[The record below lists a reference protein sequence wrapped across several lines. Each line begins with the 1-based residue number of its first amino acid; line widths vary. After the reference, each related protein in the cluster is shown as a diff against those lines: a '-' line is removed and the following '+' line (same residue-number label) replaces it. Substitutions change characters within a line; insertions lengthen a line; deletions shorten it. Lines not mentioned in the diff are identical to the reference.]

1 MSTGGNSD
9 LRTGMDVDAFRED
22 IKQHLHYTL
31 AKDHYSSTEWDIYQS
46 VVLSVMDRLHER
58 WINTQQE
65 YYEKG
70 SKRVYYLSMEYLIGR
85 LLDNM
90 LINLGLQEVAAEAFE
105 GLGLDY
111 DAVRE
116 AEVDAGLG
124 NGGLGRL
131 AACYLDSMA
140 TLGIPAIGYG
150 IRYDYG
156 IFDQEI
162 RDGYQVEQ
170 PDLWLQYGYPWG
182 VVRPKIQYPV
192 PFYGETVSY
201 EDEEG
206 KLRYDWVNTH
216 PVIALGYDTPIP
228 GYGNDKANHLRLWK
242 AVSAHSLD
250 LERFNEGNYV
260 DAIRKNMM
268 EENISRVLYPND
280 KVMAGQELR
289 LKQEYFL
296 VASSLRDA
304 LRRFKKQF
312 DDLRRI
318 PEKIAVQC
326 NDTHPL
332 LAIPELMRL
341 LLDREKLDWPTS
353 WEIVSNTIHYTN
365 HTLLPEALEKWPMDL
380 MSTLLPRHA
389 QIIREID
396 RRFLN
401 RLDVRSREDEER
413 KERMRVVTQEMN
425 STIRMGNLGV
435 IGSRRV
441 NGVSR
446 VHGELMK
453 ETTFR
458 DFHETYPGKFTAITN
473 GITQRRWLRQ
483 CNPELSELIT
493 GEIGADWVRHLEA
506 LEALEACAEDA
517 GFLEAF
523 EEVKR
528 EKKRQLAGYIKE
540 EMDISVST
548 SALFDIQVKRIHE
561 YKRQLLA
568 ALHAISL
575 YNEIKEEP
583 DSDRLPRVLLFAGK
597 AAPGYAMAKLHV
609 KLINSVAGVIN
620 ADPDMEGRLKCVFLP
635 NYSVSLAERMIPA
648 ANLSE
653 QISTAG
659 MEASGTGN
667 MKFALNGALTVGTW
681 DGANIE
687 IAERVGERNIFLFGN
702 RQEQVREL
710 RSGAYR
716 PAEVLEEQPRLKQA
730 LEQLRGGYFCPGEP
744 DLFQPVINSLLNQG
758 DYFMVLADFESYR
771 RRQREIEAV
780 YADREEWNRRA
791 VRNVSAMGY
800 FSSDR
805 AVREYAEKIWQVPVP
820 SREKR
825 PAAGG

>member
-1 MSTGGNSD
+1 MSSRRNGD
-9 LRTGMDVDAFRED
+9 LRTGMNKDAFRED
-22 IKQHLHYTL
+22 IKQHLYYTL
-31 AKDHYSSTEWDIYQS
+31 AKDKYSSTEWDIYQS
-46 VVLSVMDRLHER
+46 VVLSVMDRLHAR
-58 WINTQQE
+58 WITTQQE
-65 YYEKG
+65 YYEEG

-90 LINLGLQEVAAEAFE
+90 LINLGIQDAAADAFE
-105 GLGLDY
+105 ELGLDY
-111 DAVRE
+111 DAIRE

-192 PFYGETVSY
+192 PFYGETASY
-201 EDEEG
+201 EDEDG

-216 PVIALGYDTPIP
+216 PVIALAYDTPIP
-228 GYGNDKANHLRLWK
+228 GYGNEKANHLRLWK

-250 LERFNEGNYV
+250 LERFNEGDYV
-260 DAIRKNMM
+260 DAIRKNLM

-296 VASSLRDA
+296 VASSLKDA

-318 PEKIAVQC
+318 PEKVAVQC

-332 LAIPELMRL
+332 LAIPELMRM
-341 LLDREKLDWPTS
+341 LLDEEQLDWEQS
-353 WEIVSNTIHYTN
+353 WEIVTGTIHYTN
-365 HTLLPEALEKWPMDL
+365 HTLLPEALEKWPMSL

-401 RLDVRSREDEER
+401 TVKVNGPEDAER
-413 KERMRVVTQEMN
+413 RDRMRIVTREMN

-441 NGVSR
+441 NGVSQ

-458 DFHETYPGKFTAITN
+458 DFHEQYPEKFTAITN
-473 GITQRRWLRQ
+473 GITPRRWLRQ
-483 CNPELSELIT
+483 CNPELSELIS
-493 GEIGADWVRHLEA
+493 GEIGEEWVRDLDRLEE
-506 LEALEACAEDA
+506 LGPCAEDPQ
-517 GFLEAF
+517 FLEAF
-523 EEVKR
+523 EEVKQA
-528 EKKRQLAGYIKE
+528 KKEQLAGYIRE
-540 EMDISVST
+540 ELGTEVPAG
-548 SALFDIQVKRIHE
+548 ALFDIQVKRIHE

-568 ALHAISL
+568 ALHAAVL
-575 YNEIKEEP
+575 YNELKENP
-583 DSDRLPRVLLFAGK
+583 GADRVPRVLLFAGK

-609 KLINSVAGVIN
+609 KLINSIASTIN
-620 ADPDMEGRLKCVFLP
+620 SDPEMEGRLHCVFLP

-667 MKFALNGALTVGTW
+667 MKFALNGALTVGTR

-687 IAERVGERNIFLFGN
+687 IADRVGEEHIFFFGHDV
-702 RQEQVREL
+702 EEVEAL
-710 RSGAYR
+710 RSGSYR
-716 PAEVLEEQPRLKQA
+716 PSEKLKELPRL
-730 LEQLRGGYFCPGEP
+730 EQVLDQLHDGFFCPEEP
-744 DLFQPVINSLLNQG
+744 DLFQPVLNSLLNQG
-758 DYFMVLADFESYR
+758 DYFMVLADFASYWEK
-771 RRQREIEAV
+771 QKEIEEA
-780 YADREEWNRRA
+780 YRDRQAWNRSA
-791 VRNVSAMGY
+791 VRNVAGMGY

-805 AVREYAEKIWQVPVP
+805 SIREYAEKIWQVPV
-820 SREKR
+820 E
-825 PAAGG
+825 G

>member
-1 MSTGGNSD
+1 MSYAGNGD
-9 LRTGMDVDAFRED
+9 LRTGMNVDAFRED
-22 IKQHLHYTL
+22 IKQHLYYTL
-31 AKDHYSSTEWDIYQS
+31 AKDNYSSTEWDIYQS
-46 VVLSVMDRLHER
+46 VVLSVMDRLHDR
-58 WINTQQE
+58 WIRTQQT
-65 YYEKG
+65 YYEQG

-105 GLGLDY
+105 DLGLDY

-182 VVRPKIQYPV
+182 VVRPKIQYPI
-192 PFYGETVSY
+192 PFYGETEAY
-201 EDEEG
+201 EDG
-206 KLRYDWVNTH
+206 NGDLRYDWVNTR
-216 PVIALGYDTPIP
+216 PVIALAYDTPIP

-242 AVSAHSLD
+242 AVSSHSLD

-260 DAIRKNMM
+260 DAIRENLM

-296 VASSLRDA
+296 VASSLKDA
-304 LRRFKKQF
+304 IRRFKKQF

-318 PEKIAVQC
+318 PEKVAVQC

-332 LAIPELMRL
+332 LAIPELMRM
-341 LLDREKLDWPTS
+341 LLDEEKLNWEQS
-353 WEIVSNTIHYTN
+353 WEIVTGTIHYTN
-365 HTLLPEALEKWPMDL
+365 HTLLPEALEKWPMTL
-380 MSTLLPRHA
+380 MGTLLPRHA

-396 RRFLN
+396 RRFVN
-401 RLDVRSREDEER
+401 SIEVKGREDAER
-413 KERMRVVTQEMN
+413 RDRMRVVTQEMN
-425 STIRMGNLGV
+425 STVRMGNLGV

-441 NGVSR
+441 NGVSQ
-446 VHGELMK
+446 VHGDLMK

-458 DFHETYPGKFTAITN
+458 DFYEEYPEKFTAITN
-473 GITQRRWLRQ
+473 GVTPRRWLRQ
-483 CNPELSELIT
+483 CNPELSELIS
-493 GEIGADWVRHLEA
+493 GEIGEEWVRDLDRLEE
-506 LEALEACAEDA
+506 LEGCAEDA
-517 GFLEAF
+517 RFLERF
-523 EEVKR
+523 EEVKQA
-528 EKKRQLAGYIKE
+528 KKAQLAGYIKDE
-540 EMDISVST
+540 LEVEVPTGAI
-548 SALFDIQVKRIHE
+548 FDIQVKRIHE
-561 YKRQLLA
+561 YKRQLMA
-568 ALHAISL
+568 ALHAAAL
-575 YNEIKEEP
+575 YNEIKENP
-583 DSDRLPRVLLFAGK
+583 GSGRLPRVLLFAGK

-609 KLINSVAGVIN
+609 KLITSIAETIN
-620 ADPDMEGRLKCVFLP
+620 GDPDMQGQLHCVFLP

-687 IAERVGERNIFLFGN
+687 MAGRVGEEHIFIFGN
-702 RQEQVREL
+702 DVEQVEAL
-710 RSGAYR
+710 RNGPYR
-716 PAEVLEEQPRLKQA
+716 PAEKLEELPRLRQV
-730 LEQLRGGYFCPGEP
+730 LDQLREGYFCPEEP

-758 DYFMVLADFESYR
+758 DYFMVLADFASYWEK
-771 RRQREIEAV
+771 QLEIEEA
-780 YADREEWNRRA
+780 YRDREGWNRSA
-791 VRNVSAMGY
+791 VRNVAGMGY

-805 AVREYAEKIWQVPVP
+805 SIREYAREIWQVPVD
-820 SREKR
+820 
-825 PAAGG
+825 G

>member
-1 MSTGGNSD
+1 MSSRRNGD
-9 LRTGMDVDAFRED
+9 LRTGMDKNAFRED
-22 IKQHLHYTL
+22 IKQHLYYTL
-31 AKDHYSSTEWDIYQS
+31 AKDRYSSTEWDLYQS
-46 VVLSVMDRLHER
+46 VVLSVMDRLHAR
-58 WINTQQE
+58 WITTQQE
-65 YYEKG
+65 YYEKD

-90 LINLGLQEVAAEAFE
+90 LINLGIQDVAAEAFE
-105 GLGLDY
+105 ELGLDY
-111 DAVRE
+111 EAIRE

-182 VVRPKIQYPV
+182 VVRPKIQYPI

-201 EDEEG
+201 EDEDG

-216 PVIALGYDTPIP
+216 PVIALAYDTPIP

-250 LERFNEGNYV
+250 LERFNEGDYV
-260 DAIRKNMM
+260 DAIRKNLM

-341 LLDREKLDWPTS
+341 LMDKEKLDWSTA
-353 WEIVSNTIHYTN
+353 WEIVSGTVHYTN
-365 HTLLPEALEKWPMDL
+365 HTLLPEALEKWSMSL

-396 RRFLN
+396 RRFIN
-401 RLDVRSREDEER
+401 SLDVRGREDEER
-413 KERMRVVTQEMN
+413 KERMRIVTQEMN

-441 NGVSR
+441 NGVSQ
-446 VHGELMK
+446 VHGKLMK

-458 DFHETYPGKFTAITN
+458 DFHEEYPEKFTAITN
-473 GITQRRWLRQ
+473 GITPRRWLRQ
-483 CNPELSELIT
+483 CNPELSELIS
-493 GEIGADWVRHLEA
+493 GEIGDGWVRDLDRLQELEPLA
-506 LEALEACAEDA
+506 GDV

-523 EEVKR
+523 EEVKQA
-528 EKKRQLAGYIKE
+528 KKEQLAGHIRE
-540 EMDISVST
+540 ELDLQVSPD
-548 SALFDIQVKRIHE
+548 ALFDIQVKRIHE

-568 ALHAISL
+568 ALHAAAL
-575 YNEIKEEP
+575 YNEIKEDP
-583 DSDRLPRVLLFAGK
+583 GCDRLPRVLLFAGK

-609 KLINSVAGVIN
+609 KLITSIASTIN
-620 ADPDMEGRLKCVFLP
+620 ADPDMEGRLQCVFLP

-687 IAERVGERNIFLFGN
+687 IAERVGEENIFIFGHSV
-702 RQEQVREL
+702 EEVEEL
-710 RSGAYR
+710 RGGSYR
-716 PAEVLEEQPRLKQA
+716 PAEKLEELPRLRRV
-730 LEQLRGGYFCPGEP
+730 LDQLREGFFCPEEP
-744 DLFQPVINSLLNQG
+744 DLFQPVLNSLLSQG
-758 DYFMVLADFESYR
+758 DYFMVLADFESYWR
-771 RRQREIEAV
+771 KQLEIEEA
-780 YADREEWNRRA
+780 YRDRQDWNRRA
-791 VRNVSAMGY
+791 VKNVASMGY

-805 AVREYAEKIWQVPVP
+805 SIREYAEKIWQVPVD
-820 SREKR
+820 
-825 PAAGG
+825 G